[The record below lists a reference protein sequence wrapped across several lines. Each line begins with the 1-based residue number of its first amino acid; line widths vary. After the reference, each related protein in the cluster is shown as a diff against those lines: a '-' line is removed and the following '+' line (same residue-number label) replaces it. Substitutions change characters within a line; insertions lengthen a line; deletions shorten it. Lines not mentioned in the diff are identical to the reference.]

1 MKILNGPRA
10 GRPSPG
16 NIMTRSLFLLLGSF
30 AITACA
36 GQTLDGGSGQG
47 TSSGSPGTTGST
59 TGDGTIADSPLA
71 GTIAGRAFE
80 AKTIYVRY
88 SLQNA
93 QWFFSIDNYENDCGS
108 MKSRPD
114 PSSALKVNIGAVDPK
129 IGSSPLAY
137 GDGHGATF
145 QIGVYETAEQAETRP
160 VQTGTLRFDTW
171 SDSPGS
177 TVTGAAKLSGEESEV
192 EGTFVA
198 KVCPAK

>member
-1 MKILNGPRA
+1 
-10 GRPSPG
+10 
-16 NIMTRSLFLLLGSF
+16 MTRSLFLLLGSF

-47 TSSGSPGTTGST
+47 TSSGSSSGASSGTTGST
-59 TGDGTIADSPLA
+59 TGEGTIADSPLA

-80 AKTIYVRY
+80 PKAIYVRY
-88 SLQNA
+88 SNANA
-93 QWFFSIDNYENDCGS
+93 QWFFAIDNYENDCGS

-114 PSSALKVNIGAVDPK
+114 PTTALKVNIGAVDPK
-129 IGSSPLAY
+129 VGSSPLAY

-177 TVTGAAKLSGEESEV
+177 TVSGALKLSGEESEV

-198 KVCPAK
+198 KVCPAR